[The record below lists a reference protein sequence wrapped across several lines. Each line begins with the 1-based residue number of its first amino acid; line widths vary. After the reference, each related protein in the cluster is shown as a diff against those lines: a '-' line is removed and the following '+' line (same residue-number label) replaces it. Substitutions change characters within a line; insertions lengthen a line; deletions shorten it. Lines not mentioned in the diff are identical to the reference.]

1 MATNLEDLR
10 AEMHELYCS
19 EAVDTEVMAQT
30 EIGIAFIKIEN
41 YMSELEKKN
50 AELEKIILQLKN
62 QIK

>member
-1 MATNLEDLR
+1 MATNLEHLR

-19 EAVDTEVMAQT
+19 EAVDYEVTEQT

-41 YMSELEKKN
+41 YMSELEKTI
-50 AELEKIILQLKN
+50 EQLKN

>member
-1 MATNLEDLR
+1 MKTNLVDLR

-30 EIGIAFIKIEN
+30 ELGIAFIKIEN
-41 YMSELEKKN
+41 YMSELEKTI
-50 AELEKIILQLKN
+50 EQLKN

>member
-1 MATNLEDLR
+1 MIYFYFMKNNLEDLR

-30 EIGIAFIKIEN
+30 EIGLAFIKIEN
-41 YMSELEKKN
+41 YMSELEKTI
-50 AELEKIILQLKN
+50 EQLKN

>member
-19 EAVDTEVMAQT
+19 ELVDAEVMAQT
-30 EIGIAFIKIEN
+30 ELGIAFIKIEN
-41 YMSELEKKN
+41 YMSELEKTIEN
-50 AELEKIILQLKN
+50 LKK